1 MIGDLAIFTPDL
13 ITYAL
18 IITCVV
24 TPIIALIPKDLLK
37 AVIIGTGIEG
47 LALAILFQRLLAPD
61 VAITQAILGSAL
73 VAFVFFITVVK
84 TRRYEE

>member
-1 MIGDLAIFTPDL
+1 MATADLI

-18 IITCVV
+18 IIACII
-24 TPIIALIPKDLLK
+24 TPIISLALKGLYK
-37 AVIIGTGIEG
+37 VVIVGAGIEG

-73 VAFVFFITVVK
+73 VAFIFFITVVK
-84 TRRYEE
+84 TRRREQ